1 MLGKILTISKNS
13 ATLSI
18 NKEAGQISDLIN
30 LHVVFEDDDKKI
42 LGEIDSINEDT
53 IKVTFLG
60 ELTENDFIGGL
71 IRKPS
76 LNAKARIINEQEL
89 AILTGN
95 DSASIQLGVSPL
107 YNDFPLKVSVDE
119 LFSNHTAIFGNT
131 GSGKTYGICRIIQ
144 NIFPS
149 GNVIP
154 YKANLFIFD
163 SYGEYI
169 NAFKDLNKRNP
180 YYSFKVITTNKSK
193 PYEKLNIPVCLL
205 DIEDI
210 LNLLEAT
217 SFSQIAMV
225 ETALTYARMFARND
239 REAAEFKNHILAKAI
254 ISIMYTNQT
263 SARIRDQI
271 FEILNETNT
280 PELSLDADVPGVG
293 FTRKFRNCFDIDS
306 EGRFAEHKIISD
318 YIKEFIDEN
327 RKWNFDAYGVCYS
340 LHDLEVALNF
350 TLYSE
355 RYLLNETMY
364 DAAMSLKVKLHD
376 LATRGNGEFF
386 SSDEFITVDEYV
398 RKIQINGNKKSQ
410 IVNFNLEDVDDRF
423 ARSIVKIF
431 GRMFMKFTKGLK
443 DRATFP
449 IHMILE
455 EAHRYVL
462 EGDDKKLFGYNIFER
477 IAKEGRKYGLLLDLI
492 TQRPT
497 DLNENVISQ
506 CANFLIF
513 KINHPADLEYIAKS
527 VPNMSEDIVEKQKTL
542 QAGTCV
548 AFGRIFKIP
557 MIAKMER
564 ADPPPTSSNCEVYKN
579 WMVQLNGSPAPAS
592 APATPSVNV
601 QTNEPV
607 ANRIE
612 APVITNTSAPQEAN
626 VVNAPVI
633 NNPVTENNTANVN
646 NNVAQ
651 IQNINPVS
659 EETTNTFIGNN

>member
-1 MLGKILTISKNS
+1 MLGKILTISKNR
-13 ATLSI
+13 ATLEI
-18 NKEAGQISDLIN
+18 NKGETEINDLIN
-30 LHVVFEDDDKKI
+30 LHVVFEDDNKKI
-42 LGEIDSINEDT
+42 LGEIDSIEQDT
-53 IKVTFLG
+53 IFVSFLG
-60 ELTENDFIGGL
+60 ELTDDDFIGGL
-71 IRKPS
+71 IKKPS
-76 LNAKARIINEQEL
+76 LNAKVRIINDDEL
-89 AILTGN
+89 KILTGS
-95 DSASIQLGVSPL
+95 DEKSISLGVSPL
-107 YNDFPLKVSVDE
+107 YENCPLNVSVDE
-119 LFSNHTAIFGNT
+119 FFSNHSAIFGNT

-144 NIFPS
+144 NIFPNS
-149 GNVIP
+149 GIIP

-169 NAFKDLNKRNP
+169 NAFESLNKVNP
-180 YYSFKVITTNKSK
+180 YYSFKVITTNLSK

-205 DIEDI
+205 ELEDV

-217 SFSQIAMV
+217 SFSQIAMI
-225 ETALTYARMFARND
+225 ENALTYVKMFARED
-239 REAAEFKNHILAKAI
+239 KEAHEFKNHILAKAI

-280 PELSLDADVPGVG
+280 SELALEATVPGIG
-293 FTRKFRNCFDIDS
+293 FTRMFRNCFDIDS

-318 YIKEFIDEN
+318 YIKGFIQDD
-327 RKWNFDAYGVCYS
+327 RKWDFDAEKVCYS

-355 RYLLNETMY
+355 RYLLNEAMY
-364 DAAMSLKVKLHD
+364 DSAMSLKVKLHD
-376 LATRGNGEFF
+376 LVTRGNGRFF
-386 SSDEFITVDEYV
+386 SSNEYITVDEYIK
-398 RKIQINGNKKSQ
+398 KIQLNEGKKSQ

-423 ARSIVKIF
+423 ARTIVKIF
-431 GRMFMKFTKGLK
+431 GRMFMKYTKYLEQ
-443 DRATFP
+443 RASFP

-527 VPNMSEDIVEKQKTL
+527 VPNMSEDIIEKQKTL

-557 MIAKMER
+557 MIVKMEK
-564 ADPPPTSSNCEVYKN
+564 ADPPPTSANCDIYKN
-579 WMVQLNGSPAPAS
+579 WMVR
-592 APATPSVNV
+592 VK
-601 QTNEPV
+601 E
-607 ANRIE
+607 
-612 APVITNTSAPQEAN
+612 
-626 VVNAPVI
+626 
-633 NNPVTENNTANVN
+633 
-646 NNVAQ
+646 
-651 IQNINPVS
+651 
-659 EETTNTFIGNN
+659 

>member
-1 MLGKILTISKNS
+1 MLGKILTISKNT
-13 ATLSI
+13 ATLAI
-18 NKEAGQISDLIN
+18 NKDAGEINDLIN
-30 LHVVFEDDDKKI
+30 LHVVFEDNDKKI

-53 IKVTFLG
+53 VKVSFLG
-60 ELTENDFIGGL
+60 ELTQNDFIGGL

-76 LNAKARIINEQEL
+76 LNARVRIINDQEL
-89 AILTGN
+89 SILTGGN
-95 DSASIQLGVSPL
+95 EQAGIQLGVSPL
-107 YNDFPLKVSVDE
+107 YNDFPLKVNIDE
-119 LFSNHTAIFGNT
+119 LFSNHSAIFGNT

-144 NIFPS
+144 NIFPNS
-149 GNVIP
+149 NIIP

-169 NAFKDLNKRNP
+169 NAFKDLDKNNS

-205 DIEDI
+205 EEEDI

-239 REAAEFKNHILAKAI
+239 REAEEFKNHVLAKAI

-280 PELSLDADVPGVG
+280 PELALDTEVPGIG

-318 YIKEFIDEN
+318 YIKQFVDET
-327 RKWNFDAYGVCYS
+327 RKWNFNADGVYYS

-355 RYLLNETMY
+355 RYLLNESMY

-376 LATRGNGEFF
+376 LATHGNGDFF
-386 SSDEFITVDEYV
+386 SADEYITIDEYIK
-398 RKIQINGNKKSQ
+398 RIQINGNKKSQ

-431 GRMFMKFTKGLK
+431 GRMFMKYTRGLEA
-443 DRATFP
+443 RATFP

-477 IAKEGRKYGLLLDLI
+477 IAKEGRKYGLILDLI

-527 VPNMSEDIVEKQKTL
+527 VPNMSEDIIEKQKTL

-557 MIAKMER
+557 MIVKMEK
-564 ADPPPTSSNCEVYKN
+564 ADPPPTSANCEVFKN
-579 WMVQLNGSPAPAS
+579 WMVMLK
-592 APATPSVNV
+592 
-601 QTNEPV
+601 
-607 ANRIE
+607 
-612 APVITNTSAPQEAN
+612 
-626 VVNAPVI
+626 
-633 NNPVTENNTANVN
+633 
-646 NNVAQ
+646 
-651 IQNINPVS
+651 
-659 EETTNTFIGNN
+659 

>member
-13 ATLSI
+13 ATLQI
-18 NKEAGQISDLIN
+18 NKDAGEINDLIN
-30 LHVVFEDDDKKI
+30 LHVVFEDDNKKI

-60 ELTENDFIGGL
+60 ELTENNFIGGL
-71 IRKPS
+71 IKKPS
-76 LNAKARIINEQEL
+76 LNAKVRIINQDEL
-89 AILTGN
+89 GILTGN
-95 DSASIQLGVSPL
+95 EDMSINLGVSPL
-107 YNDFPLKVSVDE
+107 YNNYPLNVSVDE

-144 NIFPS
+144 NVFPNS
-149 GNVIP
+149 NVIP

-169 NAFKDLNKRNP
+169 NAFQDINKNNQ
-180 YYSFKVITTNKSK
+180 YYSFKVITTNMLK

-205 DIEDI
+205 DLEDV

-217 SFSQIAMV
+217 NFSQIAMID
-225 ETALTYARMFARND
+225 TALTYVKMFARKD
-239 REAAEFKNHILAKAI
+239 KEAQDFKNHILASAI

-263 SARIRDQI
+263 SSRIRDQI

-280 PELSLDADVPGVG
+280 PELSLDTEVPGIG

-318 YIKEFIDEN
+318 YIKQFIDAN
-327 RKWNFDAYGVCYS
+327 RTWNYHAEGVYYS

-355 RYLLNETMY
+355 RYLLNEVMY
-364 DAAMSLKVKLHD
+364 DSAMSLKVKLHD
-376 LATRGNGEFF
+376 LVTRGNGNFF
-386 SSDEFITVDEYV
+386 SADGYITIDEYI
-398 RKIQINGNKKSQ
+398 RKLQINGNKKSQ

-423 ARSIVKIF
+423 ARTIVKIF
-431 GRMFMKFTKGLK
+431 GRMFMKFTRALK
-443 DRATFP
+443 NRATFP

-462 EGDDKKLFGYNIFER
+462 EGDDKKLLGYNIFER
-477 IAKEGRKYGLLLDLI
+477 IAKEGRKYGLILDLI

-527 VPNMSEDIVEKQKTL
+527 VPNMSEDIIEKQKTL
-542 QAGTCV
+542 QSGTCV

-557 MIAKMER
+557 MIAKMQP

-579 WMVQLNGSPAPAS
+579 WMVQLK
-592 APATPSVNV
+592 
-601 QTNEPV
+601 Q
-607 ANRIE
+607 
-612 APVITNTSAPQEAN
+612 
-626 VVNAPVI
+626 
-633 NNPVTENNTANVN
+633 
-646 NNVAQ
+646 
-651 IQNINPVS
+651 
-659 EETTNTFIGNN
+659 

>member
-1 MLGKILTISKNS
+1 MLGKILTINKNS
-13 ATLSI
+13 ATLQI
-18 NKEAGQISDLIN
+18 NKDGGEINDLIN
-30 LHVVFEDDDKKI
+30 LHVVFEDDNKKI

-71 IRKPS
+71 IKKPS
-76 LNAKARIINEQEL
+76 LNARVRIINDDEL
-89 AILTGN
+89 KILVGTPGET
-95 DSASIQLGVSPL
+95 IRLGVSPL
-107 YNDFPLKVSVDE
+107 YNDFPLNIRIDE

-144 NIFPS
+144 NVFPNS
-149 GNVIP
+149 NVIP

-169 NAFKDLNKRNP
+169 NAFQDLNKNNP
-180 YYSFKVITTNKSK
+180 YYSFKVITTNLNKG
-193 PYEKLNIPVCLL
+193 YEKLDIPVCLL
-205 DIEDI
+205 ELEDV

-217 SFSQIAMV
+217 SFSQIAMI
-225 ETALTYARMFARND
+225 ETALTYVKMFARND
-239 REAAEFKNHILAKAI
+239 VEAMEFKNHILAKAI

-280 PELSLDADVPGVG
+280 PELSLDTEVPGIG

-318 YIKEFIDEN
+318 YVRTFIQEE
-327 RKWNFDAYGVCYS
+327 RKWNFDAAGAYYS

-355 RYLLNETMY
+355 RYLLNDSMY
-364 DAAMSLKVKLHD
+364 DAAMSLKVRLHD
-376 LATRGNGEFF
+376 FATRQYGEFF
-386 SSDEFITVDEYV
+386 SADGYITVDEYI
-398 RKIQINGNKKSQ
+398 RKIQVNGNKKSQ

-431 GRMFMKFTKGLK
+431 GRMFMKYTKSLEN
-443 DRATFP
+443 RASFP

-455 EAHRYVL
+455 EAHRYVV
-462 EGDDKKLFGYNIFER
+462 EGDDKKLIGYNIFER

-497 DLNENVISQ
+497 DINENVISQ

-513 KINHPADLEYIAKS
+513 RINHPADLEYLAKS
-527 VPNMSEDIVEKQKTL
+527 VPNMSEDIIEKQKSL
-542 QAGTCV
+542 QSGTCV

-557 MIAKMER
+557 MIVKLEK
-564 ADPPPTSSNCEVYKN
+564 ADPPPTSSNCDIFNN
-579 WMVQLNGSPAPAS
+579 WMVKLKQHDTG
-592 APATPSVNV
+592 V
-601 QTNEPV
+601 Q
-607 ANRIE
+607 AQ
-612 APVITNTSAPQEAN
+612 APQQPEQ
-626 VVNAPVI
+626 
-633 NNPVTENNTANVN
+633 TEQPAHQEEQPMV
-646 NNVAQ
+646 Q
-651 IQNINPVS
+651 QQQFIQQQMMQQQVQQEPMNQQY
-659 EETTNTFIGNN
+659 ETPF

>member
-1 MLGKILTISKNS
+1 MLGKILTISKNT
-13 ATLSI
+13 ATLAI
-18 NKEAGQISDLIN
+18 NKDAGEINDLIN
-30 LHVVFEDDDKKI
+30 LHVVFEDKDKKI

-76 LNAKARIINEQEL
+76 LNASVRIINEQEL
-89 AILTGN
+89 SILTGN
-95 DSASIQLGVSPL
+95 DTASIQLGVSPL

-144 NIFPS
+144 NIFPA
-149 GNVIP
+149 GNIIP

-163 SYGEYI
+163 CYGEYM
-169 NAFKDLNKRNP
+169 NAFKDLSTKNP
-180 YYSFKVITTNKSK
+180 YYSFKVITTSKSK
-193 PYEKLNIPVCLL
+193 PYEKLDIPVCLL
-205 DIEDI
+205 ELDDV
-210 LNLLEAT
+210 LNLLEA
-217 SFSQIAMV
+217 SQFSQIAMV
-225 ETALTYARMFARND
+225 ETAITYARMFARND
-239 REAAEFKNHILAKAI
+239 REAEEYKNHVLAKAI
-254 ISIMYTNQT
+254 IQIMYTNQT

-280 PELSLDADVPGVG
+280 PELSLETEVPGIG

-318 YIKEFIDEN
+318 YIKQFIDEE
-327 RKWNFDAYGVCYS
+327 RKWNFNSEGVYYS
-340 LHDLEVALNF
+340 LHDLAVALNF

-355 RYLLNETMY
+355 RYLLNEAMY

-386 SSDEFITVDEYV
+386 SAREYITLEEYIK
-398 RKIQINGNKKSQ
+398 RIQINGNKKSQ

-423 ARSIVKIF
+423 ARCVVKIF
-431 GRMFMKFTKGLK
+431 GRMFMKYTRALK
-443 DRATFP
+443 ERATFP

-455 EAHRYVL
+455 EAHRFVI

-477 IAKEGRKYGLLLDLI
+477 IAKEGRKYGLLLDII

-497 DLNENVISQ
+497 DLNENVLSQ

-513 KINHPADLEYIAKS
+513 KINHPADLDYLAKS
-527 VPNMSEDIVEKQKTL
+527 VPNMTEDIIEKQKSL

-564 ADPPPTSSNCEVYKN
+564 ADPPPTSANCEVFKN
-579 WMVQLNGSPAPAS
+579 WMVQLRN
-592 APATPSVNV
+592 
-601 QTNEPV
+601 Q
-607 ANRIE
+607 
-612 APVITNTSAPQEAN
+612 
-626 VVNAPVI
+626 
-633 NNPVTENNTANVN
+633 
-646 NNVAQ
+646 
-651 IQNINPVS
+651 
-659 EETTNTFIGNN
+659 

>member
-1 MLGKILTISKNS
+1 MLGKILTISKNT
-13 ATLSI
+13 ATLAI
-18 NKEAGQISDLIN
+18 NKDAGEINDLIN
-30 LHVVFEDDDKKI
+30 LHVVFEDNNKKI
-42 LGEIDSINEDT
+42 LGEIDSIDQDT
-53 IKVTFLG
+53 INVTFLG

-76 LNAKARIINEQEL
+76 LNARARIINEQEL

-95 DSASIQLGVSPL
+95 DNASIQLGVSPL
-107 YNDFPLKVSVDE
+107 YNNFPLKVSIDE

-144 NIFPS
+144 NIFPNS
-149 GNVIP
+149 NIIP

-169 NAFKDLNKRNP
+169 NAFKDLNKNNQ

-205 DIEDI
+205 ELEDI

-217 SFSQIAMV
+217 SFSQIAMI
-225 ETALTYARMFARND
+225 ETALTYVRMFARHD
-239 REAAEFKNHILAKAI
+239 KEAEEYKNHVLAKAI

-263 SARIRDQI
+263 TSRIRDQI

-280 PELSLDADVPGVG
+280 PELSLDAEVPGIG

-327 RKWNFDAYGVCYS
+327 RKWNFDSYGVYYS

-355 RYLLNETMY
+355 RYLLNDAMY
-364 DAAMSLKVKLHD
+364 DSAMSLKVKLHD
-376 LATRGNGEFF
+376 LATHGNGEFF
-386 SSDEFITVDEYV
+386 SADEYITIDEYIK
-398 RKIQINGNKKSQ
+398 KIQINGNKKSQ

-423 ARSIVKIF
+423 ARTIVKIF
-431 GRMFMKFTKGLK
+431 GRMFMKYTKSLTA
-443 DRATFP
+443 RATFP

-477 IAKEGRKYGLLLDLI
+477 IAKEGRKYGLILDLI

-513 KINHPADLEYIAKS
+513 KINHPADLEYISKS
-527 VPNMSEDIVEKQKTL
+527 VPNMSADIIEKQKTL

-557 MIAKMER
+557 MIAKMEK
-564 ADPPPTSSNCEVYKN
+564 ADPAPTSANCEVFKN
-579 WMVQLNGSPAPAS
+579 WMVQL
-592 APATPSVNV
+592 
-601 QTNEPV
+601 
-607 ANRIE
+607 R
-612 APVITNTSAPQEAN
+612 
-626 VVNAPVI
+626 
-633 NNPVTENNTANVN
+633 
-646 NNVAQ
+646 
-651 IQNINPVS
+651 
-659 EETTNTFIGNN
+659 

>member
-13 ATLSI
+13 ATIEI
-18 NKEAGQISDLIN
+18 NKEANEINDLIN
-30 LHVVFEDDDKKI
+30 LHVVFEDENKKI
-42 LGEIDSINEDT
+42 LGEIDSIEQDT
-53 IKVTFLG
+53 IQVTFLG

-71 IRKPS
+71 IKKPS
-76 LNAKARIINEQEL
+76 LDASVRIINEDEL
-89 AILTGN
+89 RILTGN
-95 DSASIQLGVSPL
+95 PDMSIPLGVSPL
-107 YNDFPLKVSVDE
+107 YENFPLNVSIDE

-144 NIFPS
+144 NIFP
-149 GNVIP
+149 NDKVIP

-163 SYGEYI
+163 AYGEYI
-169 NAFKDLNKRNP
+169 NALQGISEKNP
-180 YYSFKVITTNKSK
+180 YYSFKVITTNLNKD
-193 PYEKLNIPVCLL
+193 YEKLNIPVCLL
-205 DIEDI
+205 ELEDV

-217 SFSQIAMV
+217 NFSQIAMI
-225 ETALTYARMFARND
+225 ETALTYVKMFARD
-239 REAAEFKNHILAKAI
+239 DKEAQEFKNHILAKAI

-280 PELSLDADVPGVG
+280 PELSLEAVVPGIG
-293 FTRKFRNCFDIDS
+293 FTRVFRNCFDIDS

-318 YIKEFIDEN
+318 YIKEFIDDD
-327 RKWNFDAYGVCYS
+327 RKWNYESTGVCYS

-355 RYLLNETMY
+355 RYLLNEDMY
-364 DAAMSLKVKLHD
+364 DSAMSLKVKLHD
-376 LATRGNGEFF
+376 LANKANGSFF
-386 SSDEFITVDEYV
+386 SGDEYITLDEYIK
-398 RKIQINGNKKSQ
+398 KIQLNGNKKSQ

-431 GRMFMKFTKGLK
+431 GRMFMRYTKGLEE
-443 DRATFP
+443 RASFP

-455 EAHRYVL
+455 EAHRYVI

-527 VPNMSEDIVEKQKTL
+527 VPNMSEDIIEKQKTL

-557 MIAKMER
+557 MIAKMEK
-564 ADPPPTSSNCEVYKN
+564 ADPPPTSANCEVYKN
-579 WMVQLNGSPAPAS
+579 WMVRLKD
-592 APATPSVNV
+592 
-601 QTNEPV
+601 
-607 ANRIE
+607 
-612 APVITNTSAPQEAN
+612 
-626 VVNAPVI
+626 
-633 NNPVTENNTANVN
+633 
-646 NNVAQ
+646 
-651 IQNINPVS
+651 
-659 EETTNTFIGNN
+659 